1 MVATNGWFTRY
12 SWNWNAIQPLTRSSL
27 SPTVENESRI
37 YLFSWVLF
45 GLFLFVRWT
54 MCVHDFANCTR
65 LSSPLSLSVGGVAVK
80 ERTTTTWCNNTPD
93 IELALQHHELLCC
106 CCCRISP
113 IFLFFSLFDVTIF
126 TISWKSDLK
135 VRRMDR
141 FLCCNFCVLFFRERN
156 DGARNLWVGVLFR
169 YFIFPFC
176 WRISF

>member
-1 MVATNGWFTRY
+1 MNPEFIYFLGSCLAYFFSCGGLCAFMTLPTARGF
-12 SWNWNAIQPLTRSSL
+12 PLL
-27 SPTVENESRI
+27 S
-37 YLFSWVLF
+37 
-45 GLFLFVRWT
+45 
-54 MCVHDFANCTR
+54 
-65 LSSPLSLSVGGVAVK
+65 LSLSVGGVAVK

>member
-27 SPTVENESRI
+27 SPTVENEPRI

-54 MCVHDFANCTR
+54 MLYVHDFANCTR
-65 LSSPLSLSVGGVAVK
+65 LSPPLSLSVGGVAVK

-106 CCCRISP
+106 CCCCRISP
-113 IFLFFSLFDVTIF
+113 ISFLFPFRRHNLHHQLEKRLEGATNGS
-126 TISWKSDLK
+126 IS
-135 VRRMDR
+135 
-141 FLCCNFCVLFFRERN
+141 VL
-156 DGARNLWVGVLFR
+156 
-169 YFIFPFC
+169 
-176 WRISF
+176 